1 MSAAIQRP
9 TILSPSVA
17 MTSGGRIGPVIP
29 CEIGQILGCGR
40 SPFDVPDL
48 RYDAGPAQHV
58 LGLLAELT
66 IFSGKHLKI
75 QLVLR
80 L

>member
-17 MTSGGRIGPVIP
+17 MTSGGVSVQSYHAKSARFSGVAAVP
-29 CEIGQILGCGR
+29 
-40 SPFDVPDL
+40 STVPDL